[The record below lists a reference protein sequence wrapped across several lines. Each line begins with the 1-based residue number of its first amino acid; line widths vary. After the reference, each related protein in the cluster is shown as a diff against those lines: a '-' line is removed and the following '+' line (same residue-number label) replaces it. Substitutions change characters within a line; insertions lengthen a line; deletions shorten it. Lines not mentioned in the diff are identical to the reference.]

1 MDKNVKKYIQQ
12 TGIEKDPLALNMTR
26 EQIPSAL
33 LMKDSQ
39 KFIDEIAVIATSGK
53 RICIIGDYD
62 TDGVNSTSSLYR
74 FLLLAIKILNEK
86 LENPNPA
93 KVMYYIPH
101 RFEDGYGITPK
112 VIDKVLLRN
121 PKTDVLITCD
131 NGIVAFEAA
140 EYAKQKG
147 LKLLITDH
155 HLPLDNGKLP
165 EADVIVNPNRL
176 DDDYPFKGISGTVVV
191 YKLFCEFAKQYCP
204 EHLDQFLS
212 FVDFAGISVISD
224 VMNVTYE
231 NRVYLK
237 ETLDIFNG
245 KSKYPL
251 RFAWVAMIESL
262 RRSKKLEADHVFT
275 EKDFGFL
282 FSPMLNAQSRVFGD
296 ASAGVETFLS
306 TSTAEVREKAE
317 FLISVNEKRK
327 QISNESFARANE
339 TDHTG
344 KSVIVIRD
352 DLLGDGFIGL
362 VAGKITEKYNRP
374 SVVFTEGHDG
384 VLKGSARCPEG
395 FNLIENLE
403 VIRDL
408 TIKMGGHSGAAGL
421 SIPTGNLDEFTERL
435 TKQFDKVIPK
445 DFSNKIVPD
454 LVMKPGD
461 VNIDFL
467 RDLNQYAPF
476 GAGFPY
482 PVVEV
487 ENLLVDQVKEMGK
500 ANKGELKPHLKYL
513 TKEGIDIVVW
523 NAPDDLPREVEP
535 GTSFSAAG
543 TPEVNNFLGQVSI
556 QMVCSPN
563 NVEFQH

>member
-1 MDKNVKKYIQQ
+1 MDKNVKKYITQ

-26 EQIPSAL
+26 EQIPSVL

-39 KFIDEIAVIATSGK
+39 KFIDEIAEIVTSGK

-62 TDGVNSTSSLYR
+62 TDGVNSTSSQYR
-74 FLLLAIKILNEK
+74 FLLLAIKYLNEK
-86 LENPNPA
+86 LDNPNPA

-147 LKLLITDH
+147 LQLIITDH

-165 EADVIVNPNRL
+165 EADIIVNPNRL

-245 KSKYPL
+245 QSKYPL

-282 FSPMLNAQSRVFGD
+282 FSPMLNAQSRVFG
-296 ASAGVETFLS
+296 
-306 TSTAEVREKAE
+306 EVREKAE

-403 VIRDL
+403 VVRDL

-421 SIPTGNLDEFTERL
+421 SSPTKNLDEFTKRL

-487 ENLLVDQVKEMGK
+487 KNLLVDQVKEMGK

-523 NAPDDLPREVEP
+523 NAPDDLPREVES
-535 GTSFSAAG
+535 GASFSAAG

-563 NVEFQH
+563 NIEFQY

>member
-26 EQIPSAL
+26 EQIPSVL
-33 LMKDSQ
+33 LMKDAQ
-39 KFIDEIAVIATSGK
+39 KFIDEIAVLVTSGK

-62 TDGVNSTSSLYR
+62 TDGVNSTSSQYR
-74 FLLLAIKILNEK
+74 FLLLAIKYLNEK
-86 LENPNPA
+86 LDNPNPA

-147 LKLLITDH
+147 LQLIITDH

-165 EADVIVNPNRL
+165 EADIIVNPNRL

-245 KSKYPL
+245 QSKYPL

-384 VLKGSARCPEG
+384 VLKGSARCPECLML
-395 FNLIENLE
+395 F
-403 VIRDL
+403 VI
-408 TIKMGGHSGAAGL
+408 
-421 SIPTGNLDEFTERL
+421 
-435 TKQFDKVIPK
+435 
-445 DFSNKIVPD
+445 
-454 LVMKPGD
+454 
-461 VNIDFL
+461 
-467 RDLNQYAPF
+467 
-476 GAGFPY
+476 
-482 PVVEV
+482 
-487 ENLLVDQVKEMGK
+487 
-500 ANKGELKPHLKYL
+500 
-513 TKEGIDIVVW
+513 
-523 NAPDDLPREVEP
+523 
-535 GTSFSAAG
+535 
-543 TPEVNNFLGQVSI
+543 
-556 QMVCSPN
+556 
-563 NVEFQH
+563 

>member
-26 EQIPSAL
+26 EQIPSVL
-33 LMKDSQ
+33 LMKDAQ
-39 KFIDEIAVIATSGK
+39 KFIDEIAVLVTSGK

-62 TDGVNSTSSLYR
+62 TDGVNSTSSQYR
-74 FLLLAIKILNEK
+74 FLLLAIKYLNEK
-86 LENPNPA
+86 LDNPNPA

-147 LKLLITDH
+147 LQLIITDH

-165 EADVIVNPNRL
+165 EADIIVNPNRL

-245 KSKYPL
+245 QSKYPL

-282 FSPMLNAQSRVFGD
+282 FSPMLNAQSRVLGA
-296 ASAGVETFLS
+296 ASAGV
-306 TSTAEVREKAE
+306 
-317 FLISVNEKRK
+317 
-327 QISNESFARANE
+327 
-339 TDHTG
+339 
-344 KSVIVIRD
+344 
-352 DLLGDGFIGL
+352 
-362 VAGKITEKYNRP
+362 
-374 SVVFTEGHDG
+374 
-384 VLKGSARCPEG
+384 
-395 FNLIENLE
+395 
-403 VIRDL
+403 
-408 TIKMGGHSGAAGL
+408 
-421 SIPTGNLDEFTERL
+421 
-435 TKQFDKVIPK
+435 
-445 DFSNKIVPD
+445 
-454 LVMKPGD
+454 
-461 VNIDFL
+461 
-467 RDLNQYAPF
+467 
-476 GAGFPY
+476 
-482 PVVEV
+482 
-487 ENLLVDQVKEMGK
+487 
-500 ANKGELKPHLKYL
+500 
-513 TKEGIDIVVW
+513 
-523 NAPDDLPREVEP
+523 
-535 GTSFSAAG
+535 
-543 TPEVNNFLGQVSI
+543 
-556 QMVCSPN
+556 
-563 NVEFQH
+563 

>member
-1 MDKNVKKYIQQ
+1 
-12 TGIEKDPLALNMTR
+12 
-26 EQIPSAL
+26 
-33 LMKDSQ
+33 
-39 KFIDEIAVIATSGK
+39 
-53 RICIIGDYD
+53 
-62 TDGVNSTSSLYR
+62 
-74 FLLLAIKILNEK
+74 
-86 LENPNPA
+86 
-93 KVMYYIPH
+93 MYYIPH

-147 LKLLITDH
+147 LQLIITDH

-165 EADVIVNPNRL
+165 EADIIVNPNRL

-245 KSKYPL
+245 QSKYPL

-403 VIRDL
+403 VVRDL

-421 SIPTGNLDEFTERL
+421 SIPTKNLDEFTERL

-523 NAPDDLPREVEP
+523 NAPDELPREVEP

-563 NVEFQH
+563 NIEFQY